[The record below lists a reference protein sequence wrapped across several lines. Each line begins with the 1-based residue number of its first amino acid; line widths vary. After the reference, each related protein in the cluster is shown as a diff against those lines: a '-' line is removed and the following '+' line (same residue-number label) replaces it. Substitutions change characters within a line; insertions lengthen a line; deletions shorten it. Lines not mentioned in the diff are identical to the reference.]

1 MVVLSLIEGQYD
13 LGESIGEETIIREY
27 KEFYLTETLELKD
40 IKDLSNGYLT
50 HRVQDMIYKS
60 MIDYTNK
67 YFDRYL
73 LSLTNI
79 SKTHLPSLLNHTHSK
94 ICFGVSDSG
103 IITGIPLQE
112 SQIHNLKIDLV
123 DKVIEHYSNI
133 IGLHNKK
140 GDLKINI
147 DGETYYDFSKLVQIL
162 KKHTRINIHRIHNKN
177 ELNPGCQ
184 ELLQTIDDIKLDEKE
199 YLRKLRDYR
208 RLMDIKVEY
217 NNKYSV
223 PFNKLIRST
232 EIMNEFRSYTS
243 LTDDQLDE
251 LLELLQEKVVNR
263 GDVEDY
269 LCCGEYIEKS
279 LFPDDEDMDRYY
291 GNLVRIYLEEYKYFK
306 VIQLRKNI
314 VLPRFTLKNPIK
326 RLNPLLNNVIVFSEQ
341 LKMDFYMIEI
351 EIPFIKDINA
361 YVASKKT
368 NKILERS
375 YTENNPHTVS

>member
-13 LGESIGEETIIREY
+13 LGESIGEESILKEH
-27 KEFYLTETLELKD
+27 KEFYLTETLDLKD
-40 IKDLSNGYLT
+40 IDDLSNGFLS
-50 HRVQDMIYKS
+50 HKVKDMIYKS

-103 IITGIPLQE
+103 VITGIPLQE
-112 SQIHNLKIDLV
+112 SQIHNLKIDIV
-123 DKVIEHYSNI
+123 DKVVEHYSNI

-147 DGETYYDFSKLVQIL
+147 DGETYYDFSKLVKIL
-162 KKHTRINIHRIHNKN
+162 KKHTRINIHRVHNKN
-177 ELNPGCQ
+177 EFNPGCQ

-199 YLRKLRDYR
+199 YLRKLREYK

-269 LCCGEYIEKS
+269 LCCGEYIENS

-306 VIQLRKNI
+306 VVQLRKNI
-314 VLPRFTLKNPIK
+314 ILPKFTLKNPIK
-326 RLNPLLNNVIVFSEQ
+326 RLNPLLNNVHIFSEQ

-351 EIPFIKDINA
+351 EIPFIKDMNA

>member
-1 MVVLSLIEGQYD
+1 MVVLSLIEGQYE

-27 KEFYLTETLELKD
+27 KEFYLTDTLDLKD
-40 IKDLSNGYLT
+40 IDDLSEGFLT
-50 HRVQDMIYKS
+50 HKVQDMIYKS

-79 SKTHLPSLLNHTHSK
+79 SKIHLPSLLNHTHSK

-103 IITGIPLQE
+103 VITGIPLQT
-112 SQIHNLKIDLV
+112 SQIYNLKIDLV
-123 DKVIEHYSNI
+123 DKVVEHYGNI

-140 GDLKINI
+140 GELKINVN
-147 DGETYYDFSKLVQIL
+147 GEIYYDFSKLVKIL
-162 KKHTRINIHRIHNKN
+162 KKHTRINIHRVHNRN
-177 ELNPGCQ
+177 ELNPGYQ
-184 ELLQTIDDIKLDEKE
+184 ELQQTIDDIKLDEKE
-199 YLRKLRDYR
+199 YLDKWKEYR

-223 PFNKLIRST
+223 PFNKLIRAT
-232 EIMNEFRSYTS
+232 EIMDEFRSYTS
-243 LTDDQLDE
+243 LTDDQLDD
-251 LLELLQEKVVNR
+251 LLELLQKKVVNR

-269 LCCGEYIEKS
+269 LCCGEYIERS
-279 LFPDDEDMDRYY
+279 LFPDDEEMDKYY
-291 GNLVRIYLEEYKYFK
+291 GELVKIYLEEYKYFK

-326 RLNPLLNNVIVFSEQ
+326 KLKPLLNNVIVFSEQ

-351 EIPFIKDINA
+351 EIPFIKDVNA
-361 YVASKKT
+361 FIASKKT